1 LDPAELNLAV
11 DLTRLLVRATGQQI
25 GEAGRHVV
33 DQTLAARSRLSGVAR
48 KTLLD
53 LALAPRF
60 RTAIEPAEL
69 RAFEAFFGREA
80 ADKLRGEQTEELGLE
95 GFSIRY
101 GPEASLLLLDALFRV
116 ATADGKMEDVQA
128 RRLERSASDLGVDD
142 LVVTA
147 LFQRYD
153 PAHAAGDHSWAIS
166 GTRMTVGRAP
176 GNDVVI
182 PDPQVAKHHCSF
194 LFVGGRWRVEARS
207 GRPVLVDGELITSA
221 PVLESSRIGIG
232 PWTLQLTGGRIKAY
246 GHRSFQPLCV
256 RNLQLKIGEITL
268 LDGVSFTVFTGEV
281 IALVGPSGS
290 GKTTLINAISGI
302 RRADHGEVLL
312 GGRSFHTQL
321 AADPSGVGFVP
332 QEDLVHPELTVEES
346 LYYSGCLRFSPDVAK
361 ADIQKEVDRVLGELD
376 IRGIRGNRIGDT
388 LKRGISGGQRKRVN
402 LGQEMLTRSTRVL
415 FLDEPTSG
423 LDPRSSHGIA
433 KKVRVAADGGR
444 IVFLVTHDL
453 SAGLLQQVDHLLV
466 IVEGGRMA
474 YFGKPEDA
482 CRYFK
487 VATPD
492 LIFERL
498 SDRSPGE
505 WAVLYRDSKDYR
517 RFVQSREHLLGLNTH
532 ADGAEPDE
540 DQDEKTSILPSK
552 RPNSLHQLRTLS
564 ARYFRTKMRDRV
576 GLSVILAQPPL
587 LALMMWIVFPAPTVP
602 ALFML
607 SLSWIWFGLSASVR
621 ELIIDRAIWKRERRV
636 GVGVTAYVGS
646 KVLVLGGMVA
656 LQCVVFTAMTWAAL
670 GFGEPSRVAV
680 QEVAQSGVVESVAV
694 AQGDWVEKG
703 DLLAKVGSLPLEQ
716 AVSEAKAEVE
726 RVEANVDLLAVERE
740 GLLLKAR
747 DSLKTAESKLQRS
760 SMVAKNTGRVSG
772 VLVKPGESLVL
783 GQAAVEVETDF
794 YAYNLLKLMF
804 ISVLTGLAGFSLAL
818 MISAIFSSG
827 VAAVSTLPL
836 LIIPQICFSAILVP
850 LKGMGVVAKAITWVT
865 IERYAFEATLKAGSR
880 VDEWVVHEFNTKPSG
895 GALFDL
901 GFKTAD
907 VNNMGLAYSTSMMA
921 LAAFSAIF
929 LSIAWCV
936 IWRRDRP

>member
-1 LDPAELNLAV
+1 MAPLAERFRDALHEAGHDLDPGSQNLAV
-11 DLTRLLVRATGQQI
+11 DLVRLLVRTTG
-25 GEAGRHVV
+25 GELGGAGRRVV
-33 DQTLAARSRLSGVAR
+33 DSALAAQLNLNEEAR
-48 KTLLD
+48 KILLD

-60 RTAIEPAEL
+60 RTTIEPPEL
-69 RAFEAFFGREA
+69 KAFEAFFGRKA
-80 ADKLRGEQTEELGLE
+80 AEVLRGEQTEELGLE
-95 GFSIRY
+95 GFSVRY
-101 GPEASLLLLDALFRV
+101 GSESSLVLLDALFRV
-116 ATADGKMEDVQA
+116 ASADGRMESQQA
-128 RRLERSASDLGVDD
+128 RRLERAAADLGVDA

-153 PAHAAGDHSWAIS
+153 PANAAGDHSWLVS

-207 GRPVLVDGELITSA
+207 GRPILMDGELVSSA
-221 PVLESSRIGIG
+221 PVLEHSRIGVG
-232 PWTLQLTGGRIKAY
+232 PWILQMTEGRIVAY

-256 RNLQLKIGEITL
+256 RNLRRKIGEVTL
-268 LDGVSFTVFTGEV
+268 LDDISFTVFTGEV
-281 IALVGPSGS
+281 IALVGPSGA
-290 GKTTLINAISGI
+290 GKTTLINALSGI
-302 RRADHGEVLL
+302 APADSGEVLL

-346 LYYSGCLRFSPDVAK
+346 LYFSGRLRFSPDVAEE
-361 ADIQKEVDRVLGELD
+361 DIQKEVDRVLQELD
-376 IRGIRGNRIGDT
+376 IRAIRGNRIGDS

-423 LDPRSSHGIA
+423 LDPRSSYGIA

-466 IVEGGRMA
+466 IVEGGRLA

-487 VATPD
+487 VSSPD

-498 SDRSPGE
+498 SDRDPSE
-505 WAVLYRDSKDYR
+505 WASHYRDSKDYR
-517 RFVQSREHLLGLNTH
+517 RFVQSREHLLGLN
-532 ADGAEPDE
+532 GSESQFEMESE
-540 DQDEKTSILPSK
+540 DCEKTSILPSK
-552 RPNSLHQLRTLS
+552 RPNSLHQLRTLTR
-564 ARYFRTKMRDRV
+564 RYFRTKLRDRV
-576 GLSVILAQPPL
+576 GLSVLLAQPPL

-636 GVGVTAYVGS
+636 GVGVNAYVGS

-656 LQCVVFTAMTWAAL
+656 VQCALFTVMTWFAL
-670 GFGEPSRVAV
+670 GMGADPYAF
-680 QEVAQSGVVESVAV
+680 
-694 AQGDWVEKG
+694 
-703 DLLAKVGSLPLEQ
+703 DLPKL
-716 AVSEAKAEVE
+716 VS
-726 RVEANVDLLAVERE
+726 
-740 GLLLKAR
+740 
-747 DSLKTAESKLQRS
+747 
-760 SMVAKNTGRVSG
+760 
-772 VLVKPGESLVL
+772 
-783 GQAAVEVETDF
+783 
-794 YAYNLLKLMF
+794 
-804 ISVLTGLAGFSLAL
+804 ISVLTGLAGFSLSL

-827 VAAVSTLPL
+827 VAAVSSLPL

-850 LKGMGVVAKAITWVT
+850 LKGMGAVAKCITWVT
-865 IERYAFEATLKAGSR
+865 IERFAFEATLKSGAR
-880 VDEWVVHEFNTKPSG
+880 VDEWVVHEFNTKPAR

-901 GFKTAD
+901 GFKTSD
-907 VNNMGLAYSTSMMA
+907 INSMGLPFGTSMMA
-921 LAAFSAIF
+921 LAGFSFVF
-929 LSIAWCV
+929 LSVAWWV
-936 IWRRDRP
+936 VWRRDRLR

>member
-1 LDPAELNLAV
+1 MAPLAERFRDALEEAGQNVDPGSQNLAV
-11 DLTRLLVRATGQQI
+11 DLVRLLVRTTG
-25 GEAGRHVV
+25 GELGVAGRQVV
-33 DQTLAARSRLSGVAR
+33 DSALSAQLDLNEQAR
-48 KTLLD
+48 KILLD

-60 RTAIEPAEL
+60 RTTIEPAEL
-69 RAFEAFFGREA
+69 RAFEAFFGRKA
-80 ADKLRGEQTEELGLE
+80 AGKLRGEQTEELGLE
-95 GFSIRY
+95 GFSVRY
-101 GPEASLLLLDALFRV
+101 GSESSLILLDALFRV
-116 ATADGKMEDVQA
+116 ASADGRMEEVQA
-128 RRLERSASDLGVDD
+128 RRLERAAAELGVDE

-153 PAHAAGDHSWAIS
+153 PANAAGDHSWLIS

-207 GRPVLVDGELITSA
+207 GRPVLVDGELISSA
-221 PVLESSRIGIG
+221 PVLESTRIGIG
-232 PWTLQLTGGRIKAY
+232 PWTLQMSEGRIVAY

-256 RNLQLKIGEITL
+256 QNLRRKIDGVTL
-268 LDGVSFTVFTGEV
+268 LDGISFTVFTGEV
-281 IALVGPSGS
+281 IALVGPSGA

-302 RRADHGEVLL
+302 APADSGEVLL
-312 GGRSFHTQL
+312 GGRNFHTQL

-346 LYYSGCLRFSPDVAK
+346 LFYSGCLRFSSDVSRT
-361 ADIQKEVDRVLGELD
+361 DIEKEVERVLQELD
-376 IRGIRGNRIGDT
+376 IRGIRSNRIGDS

-466 IVEGGRMA
+466 IVEGGRLG

-498 SDRSPGE
+498 ADREPME
-505 WAVLYRDSKDYR
+505 WAAHYRDSKDYR
-517 RFVQSREHLLGLNTH
+517 RFVQSREHLLGLN
-532 ADGAEPDE
+532 AAKDQESVDGAD
-540 DQDEKTSILPSK
+540 DEKTSILPLK
-552 RPNSLHQLRTLS
+552 RPTSLHQLRTLTS
-564 ARYFRTKMRDRV
+564 RYFRTKMRDHV
-576 GLSVILAQPPL
+576 GMSVFLAQPPL

-602 ALFML
+602 ALFMV

-636 GVGVTAYVGS
+636 GVGVNAYIGS

-656 LQCVVFTAMTWAAL
+656 AQCVLFTVLTWFALDMRAAPYS
-670 GFGEPSRVAV
+670 F
-680 QEVAQSGVVESVAV
+680 
-694 AQGDWVEKG
+694 
-703 DLLAKVGSLPLEQ
+703 DLP
-716 AVSEAKAEVE
+716 
-726 RVEANVDLLAVERE
+726 
-740 GLLLKAR
+740 
-747 DSLKTAESKLQRS
+747 
-760 SMVAKNTGRVSG
+760 M
-772 VLVKPGESLVL
+772 
-783 GQAAVEVETDF
+783 
-794 YAYNLLKLMF
+794 LMS
-804 ISVLTGLAGFSLAL
+804 ISVLTGLAGFSLSL
-818 MISAIFSSG
+818 MISAVFSSG
-827 VAAVSTLPL
+827 VAAVSSLPL

-850 LKGMGVVAKAITWVT
+850 LQGMGALAKGITWIT
-865 IERYAFEATLKAGSR
+865 IERFAFEATLKSGAR
-880 VDEWVVHEFNTKPSG
+880 VDEWVVHEFNTKPTR

-901 GFKTAD
+901 GFKTSD
-907 VNNMGLAYSTSMMA
+907 INNMGLPFALSMLA
-921 LAAFSAIF
+921 LALFSVVF
-929 LSIAWCV
+929 LSVAWWV
-936 IWRRDRP
+936 VWRRDRLS